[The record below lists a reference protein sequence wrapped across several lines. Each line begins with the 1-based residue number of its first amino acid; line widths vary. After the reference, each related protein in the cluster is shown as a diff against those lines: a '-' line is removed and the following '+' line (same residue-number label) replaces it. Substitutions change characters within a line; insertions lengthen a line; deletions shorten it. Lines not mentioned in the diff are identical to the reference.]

1 MGRNELAR
9 ISRSFEKRFHW
20 LALATGPD
28 GKSTTLECNTMKL
41 YTRDDG
47 LLALK
52 KERREACK
60 VAGVT
65 VLGFGEH
72 LPKDGILIAD
82 CRPRGFVGGRVLE
95 RDPAATMLYVG
106 GVFKPEKTYYFES
119 FERALK
125 KAQKLA
131 A

>member
-1 MGRNELAR
+1 MQ
-9 ISRSFEKRFHW
+9 
-20 LALATGPD
+20 
-28 GKSTTLECNTMKL
+28 L
-41 YTRDDG
+41 YTRQDG
-47 LLALK
+47 LLKLK
-52 KERREACK
+52 EERLEACK
-60 VAGVT
+60 ALGVI
-65 VLGFGEH
+65 VLGLGES
-72 LPKDGILIAD
+72 LPQDGILIAD

-119 FERALK
+119 FERALR

>member
-1 MGRNELAR
+1 
-9 ISRSFEKRFHW
+9 
-20 LALATGPD
+20 
-28 GKSTTLECNTMKL
+28 MKL
-41 YTRDDG
+41 YTRSDG

-52 KERREACK
+52 KERIEACK
-60 VAGVT
+60 TAGVT

-106 GVFKPEKTYYFES
+106 DVFKPEKTYYFES
-119 FERALK
+119 FERALR
-125 KAQKLA
+125 KAKKLA

>member
-1 MGRNELAR
+1 
-9 ISRSFEKRFHW
+9 
-20 LALATGPD
+20 
-28 GKSTTLECNTMKL
+28 MKL

-52 KERREACK
+52 KARREACK
-60 VAGVT
+60 AAGVT

-72 LPKDGILIAD
+72 LPRDGILIAD
-82 CRPRGFVGGRVLE
+82 CRPRGFVGGRELE
-95 RDPAATMLYVG
+95 RDPAATVLYVG

-131 A
+131 TSQPAPASA